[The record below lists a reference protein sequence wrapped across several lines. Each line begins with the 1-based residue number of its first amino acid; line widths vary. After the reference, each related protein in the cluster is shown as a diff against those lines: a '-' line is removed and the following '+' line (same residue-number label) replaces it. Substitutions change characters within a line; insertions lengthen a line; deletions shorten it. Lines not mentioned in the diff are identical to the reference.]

1 MTKKVFSLDTKAGI
15 QRDGTLFDK
24 EVYVDGQWVRFQRG
38 RPRKI
43 GGYSQITQNFAGP
56 SRGVFVDAANG
67 FSRIFNGYSN
77 GLQSLAINNNG
88 VGAGIV
94 DFSYASSLNAL
105 GNLVGGSGYT
115 NGTYSNVPLTGG
127 SGTGATA
134 TIVVASNSVSSVTIA
149 ADGNGYLVGD
159 TLSAGAASIG
169 NGVNTYGAI
178 TAGTLYTDGTYLSVP
193 MTGGSGSGATANVT
207 VSGGAVTGVVSQDRG
222 VGYKDTDDLSAA
234 PSNIGGI
241 TGIINT
247 VGQISG
253 GTLYTPGT
261 YTGVSFTGGSGTGAV
276 GDVEVLNAGIATLK
290 NIVSG
295 SNYTN
300 GSFPNVSL
308 TGGAGTGAK
317 ATVTVSGGNV
327 VSVSVTYGGNNY
339 AVNDVLSCSAGS
351 IGRGVTAFGAITGG
365 SGYVNGIYPNVTLTG
380 GTGTGARATITVS
393 GGLVISVTLT
403 YAGVG
408 YTAADSLTTAN
419 TNLGGAGAGFN
430 VAVSTVAASSGF
442 QCEVSTTS
450 TGVVGSVTM
459 TADGSGYAVNDTLSA
474 PAEDIGGIS
483 GVISAIGGISP
494 GNFYT
499 NSSTA
504 SVTGFISGTV
514 LDVTAVTSGALVVGQ
529 TIFGTGVAD
538 DTVITALGTGSGGVG
553 TYNINNSQTVSSGP
567 ISALG
572 IFRDTPLTGGSGT
585 GATGNII
592 VTGGSVTA
600 ASVVEPGVGY
610 AVGDSLSAALTGS
623 SNGIATTSAITGGS
637 NYTNGTYTNVALTGG
652 TGAGAVATITVS
664 SNAVS
669 AVTITSAGS
678 GYTVADSISAAAATL
693 GNGINTLTTGSLVG
707 GANYGPGTYTNVS
720 LTGGTGTGAK
730 ATIIVGVGG
739 DVTGVTLTSR
749 GVNYTVADSLS
760 AAAANLGGVTNGVGT
775 LGAVTGG
782 SNYTNGTFTNVPLTG
797 GTGSGARAT
806 IVVSANAVSTTTI
819 TTKGSGYTVSDT
831 LSASASTIGNGI
843 QTLGTI
849 TGGGAYTA
857 NGILTL
863 KNRVDGTLYTNGTYT
878 NVPLTGGTGNGAQAT
893 IVVSGGGVTSVT
905 LTKTGSG
912 YTVDNELSASSV
924 DIGGTGSGFKIYVD
938 TVGAATFTNVNLTG
952 GSGSGAKATIVVGTA
967 GAVTSV
973 TITDRGRGYIVGNIM
988 SANSTD
994 IGGSGSG
1001 FVVPVS
1007 VVYSSSGFSVPIS
1020 TVVTSSGFS
1029 IPVGTVYTSS
1039 GFSFTVASLG
1049 NASGFAIPVV
1059 GVRGS
1064 GGFSFKVLTVNI
1076 SSGFSVEVATIF
1088 ASSGFSIKV
1097 TSIDSCFTPS
1107 ENNLWQF
1114 DSLYNV
1120 VGGDNFL
1127 LAHPGQNL
1135 SEIDSTINTPVLYGG
1150 INSSSV
1156 SPLKDTDGLNPTG
1169 DVIEVSGGVVS
1180 LHPYVF
1186 VYGNAGLIKNCSAGD
1201 PANWNSADANETN
1214 VATGKIVKGLPVRGG
1229 SNSPS
1234 GLFWSL
1240 DSLVR
1245 VSYNPTTISVG
1256 TTAVTQYWR
1265 YDIIS
1270 SQTSILSS
1278 QCVIEY
1284 DGIYYWI
1291 GTDRFLLY
1299 NGVVKEIPNA
1309 MNQNWFFDNLNYNQR
1324 QKVWATKVPRF
1335 GEVWWFYPRGDS
1347 EECND
1352 CIIFNVRE
1360 NSWYDAGQALGAYR
1374 TAGYFSQ
1381 VFRFPVNA
1389 GWDINETGGVLTG
1402 VITNAGSGYTNGV
1415 YPYTAITGGS
1425 GSGATAT
1432 ITVAGGVVT
1441 SVEIKDRGI
1450 NYIVG
1455 NVLTA
1460 VFGSGSNF
1468 AFTVS
1473 STMNFVSLWQH
1484 EIGTDEVKFTQA
1496 NAIEAYIETSDLG
1509 WVAGGPAQPSPVGEN
1524 RWLHIERLEPD
1535 FIQSGTMELFVTGR
1549 PYAQAEDKT
1558 TGPYPFESGT
1568 TKIDLREQRRELRLK
1583 FVSNVA
1589 GGDFQMGKV
1598 IVNAD
1603 LGDVRGYGT

>member
-1 MTKKVFSLDTKAGI
+1 
-15 QRDGTLFDK
+15 
-24 EVYVDGQWVRFQRG
+24 
-38 RPRKI
+38 
-43 GGYSQITQNFAGP
+43 
-56 SRGVFVDAANG
+56 
-67 FSRIFNGYSN
+67 
-77 GLQSLAINNNG
+77 
-88 VGAGIV
+88 
-94 DFSYASSLNAL
+94 
-105 GNLVGGSGYT
+105 
-115 NGTYSNVPLTGG
+115 
-127 SGTGATA
+127 
-134 TIVVASNSVSSVTIA
+134 
-149 ADGNGYLVGD
+149 
-159 TLSAGAASIG
+159 
-169 NGVNTYGAI
+169 
-178 TAGTLYTDGTYLSVP
+178 
-193 MTGGSGSGATANVT
+193 
-207 VSGGAVTGVVSQDRG
+207 
-222 VGYKDTDDLSAA
+222 
-234 PSNIGGI
+234 
-241 TGIINT
+241 
-247 VGQISG
+247 
-253 GTLYTPGT
+253 
-261 YTGVSFTGGSGTGAV
+261 
-276 GDVEVLNAGIATLK
+276 
-290 NIVSG
+290 
-295 SNYTN
+295 
-300 GSFPNVSL
+300 
-308 TGGAGTGAK
+308 
-317 ATVTVSGGNV
+317 
-327 VSVSVTYGGNNY
+327 
-339 AVNDVLSCSAGS
+339 
-351 IGRGVTAFGAITGG
+351 
-365 SGYVNGIYPNVTLTG
+365 
-380 GTGTGARATITVS
+380 
-393 GGLVISVTLT
+393 
-403 YAGVG
+403 
-408 YTAADSLTTAN
+408 
-419 TNLGGAGAGFN
+419 
-430 VAVSTVAASSGF
+430 
-442 QCEVSTTS
+442 
-450 TGVVGSVTM
+450 
-459 TADGSGYAVNDTLSA
+459 
-474 PAEDIGGIS
+474 
-483 GVISAIGGISP
+483 
-494 GNFYT
+494 
-499 NSSTA
+499 
-504 SVTGFISGTV
+504 
-514 LDVTAVTSGALVVGQ
+514 
-529 TIFGTGVAD
+529 
-538 DTVITALGTGSGGVG
+538 
-553 TYNINNSQTVSSGP
+553 
-567 ISALG
+567 
-572 IFRDTPLTGGSGT
+572 
-585 GATGNII
+585 
-592 VTGGSVTA
+592 
-600 ASVVEPGVGY
+600 
-610 AVGDSLSAALTGS
+610 
-623 SNGIATTSAITGGS
+623 
-637 NYTNGTYTNVALTGG
+637 
-652 TGAGAVATITVS
+652 
-664 SNAVS
+664 
-669 AVTITSAGS
+669 
-678 GYTVADSISAAAATL
+678 
-693 GNGINTLTTGSLVG
+693 
-707 GANYGPGTYTNVS
+707 
-720 LTGGTGTGAK
+720 
-730 ATIIVGVGG
+730 
-739 DVTGVTLTSR
+739 
-749 GVNYTVADSLS
+749 
-760 AAAANLGGVTNGVGT
+760 
-775 LGAVTGG
+775 
-782 SNYTNGTFTNVPLTG
+782 
-797 GTGSGARAT
+797 
-806 IVVSANAVSTTTI
+806 
-819 TTKGSGYTVSDT
+819 
-831 LSASASTIGNGI
+831 
-843 QTLGTI
+843 
-849 TGGGAYTA
+849 
-857 NGILTL
+857 
-863 KNRVDGTLYTNGTYT
+863 
-878 NVPLTGGTGNGAQAT
+878 
-893 IVVSGGGVTSVT
+893 
-905 LTKTGSG
+905 
-912 YTVDNELSASSV
+912 
-924 DIGGTGSGFKIYVD
+924 
-938 TVGAATFTNVNLTG
+938 
-952 GSGSGAKATIVVGTA
+952 
-967 GAVTSV
+967 
-973 TITDRGRGYIVGNIM
+973 
-988 SANSTD
+988 
-994 IGGSGSG
+994 
-1001 FVVPVS
+1001 
-1007 VVYSSSGFSVPIS
+1007 
-1020 TVVTSSGFS
+1020 
-1029 IPVGTVYTSS
+1029 
-1039 GFSFTVASLG
+1039 
-1049 NASGFAIPVV
+1049 
-1059 GVRGS
+1059 
-1064 GGFSFKVLTVNI
+1064 
-1076 SSGFSVEVATIF
+1076 
-1088 ASSGFSIKV
+1088 
-1097 TSIDSCFTPS
+1097 
-1107 ENNLWQF
+1107 
-1114 DSLYNV
+1114 
-1120 VGGDNFL
+1120 L

-1150 INSSSV
+1150 INGSSV

-1415 YPYTAITGGS
+1415 YPYTTITGGS